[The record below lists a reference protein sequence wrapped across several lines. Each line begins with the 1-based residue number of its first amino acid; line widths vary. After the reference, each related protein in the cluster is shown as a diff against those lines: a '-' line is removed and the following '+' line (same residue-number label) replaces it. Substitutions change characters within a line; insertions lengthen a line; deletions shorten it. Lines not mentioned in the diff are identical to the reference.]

1 MNIDELV
8 RDADP
13 ALRVPIPAPDSAL
26 ARRSFER
33 VLAAGPAARRRGDRL
48 DGRLLPG
55 RGAVPGLIAAVAA
68 AGLAISL
75 IAVLPGAPA
84 APAFAAARLLDQAA
98 AAAARSAPLV
108 LRPGQYLYTET
119 RSGGSSVWVPAHGG
133 AFYTMIIDTAQV
145 WQTAAGAGETIT
157 TYSPDV
163 TFLNGTR
170 KNWIADGRPAVV
182 PRGLRSVSWAK
193 AGSGDAVPLDN
204 LSRLPTSP
212 AALLREIEDRK
223 TGLADINADVEDP
236 ATPGGAFYAAMQL
249 LTEPSVGGSPALRA
263 ALFRVMASLPGD
275 AVIGR
280 ARTRSGRG
288 GIAIRTPPL
297 GTNGSDIFRV
307 IIDPA
312 SGQVLEVD
320 EYARAGGADEQWG
333 EMLATAVVSRPGQL
347 PGH

>member
-1 MNIDELV
+1 MNINELV

-13 ALRVPIPAPDSAL
+13 ALRVSIPASDSAL
-26 ARRSFER
+26 ALRSFER
-33 VLAAGPAARRRGDRL
+33 VLAAGPAARRRG
-48 DGRLLPG
+48 GLLPG
-55 RGAVPGLIAAVAA
+55 RGTVTGLVAAVVAA
-68 AGLAISL
+68 ALGISL
-75 IAVLPGAPA
+75 VAVLPGAPA

-98 AAAARSAPLV
+98 AAAARSASFV

-119 RSGGSSVWVPAHGG
+119 RSGGSSVWVPANGG
-133 AFYTMIIDTAQV
+133 AFYTMIIDTTRV

-163 TFLNGTR
+163 TFLRGTR
-170 KNWIADGRPAVV
+170 KDWIADGKPAVL
-182 PRGLRSVSWAK
+182 PPGLRSVSWAK

-212 AALLREIEDRK
+212 GALLREIEDRK
-223 TGLADINADVEDP
+223 TGLADINADIEDP
-236 ATPGGAFYAAMQL
+236 ATPGGAFYAAMLL
-249 LTEPSVGGSPALRA
+249 LTDPSVGGSPALRA
-263 ALFRVMASLPGD
+263 ALFRVMASLPDD

-288 GIAIRTPPL
+288 GIAILTPPL
-297 GTNGSDIFRV
+297 GENGSDIFRI
-307 IIDPA
+307 IIDPT
-312 SGQVLEVD
+312 SGQVLESD
-320 EYARAGGADEQWG
+320 EYARAGGPDEQWS